1 MGLTPEQ
8 QKLAEAA
15 SELVPVCI
23 AVFLRRLPCIR
34 AVAQVCDLE
43 SAAYVA
49 CCKAARTYDPTKGVG
64 ISAYFSVAI
73 RNAMLREVQKEIKS
87 QAHSIKRIPLEE
99 IYNRAPV
106 RKPKADAAMP
116 AMLQLTDEER
126 EWIEEF
132 VFDGKSFRAFGR
144 TAGCDPR
151 TAKKQLKSHLDRLK
165 DLLDEQP

>member
-1 MGLTPEQ
+1 MSLTPEQ
-8 QKLAEAA
+8 QKLAEEAA
-15 SELVPVCI
+15 KLVPVCI
-23 AVFLRRLPCIR
+23 AVFLRRLPCLR
-34 AVAQVCDLE
+34 SVAQICDLE

-49 CCKAARTYDPTKGVG
+49 CCKAARTFDPTKGVG

-87 QAHSIKRIPLEE
+87 QSHSIRRIPLEE

-106 RKPKADAAMP
+106 KQPKAEAAMP
-116 AMLQLTDEER
+116 AMLHLTDEER

-144 TAGCDPR
+144 KAGCAPR
-151 TAKKQLKSHLDRLK
+151 TAKKMLKGHLDRLK